1 MCELEERVTREVNLR
16 CSLKIKTNVSQ
27 REEGRNGLAPGG
39 EVGLNCS
46 DMESNFKAPDS
57 NCEREREVD
66 NTSNRGGRG
75 EKGDNANWT
84 GSSAGQA
91 FSWEPYL
98 RSDTYKGYIYCHSQ
112 IYMFL
117 CFCIPIF
124 ARFCM
129 CDNVLF
135 E

>member
-16 CSLKIKTNVSQ
+16 
-27 REEGRNGLAPGG
+27 G
-39 EVGLNCS
+39 EMGLNSSEKEC
-46 DMESNFKAPDS
+46 NLKPPNS
-57 NCEREREVD
+57 NCEREPDVD
-66 NTSNRGGRG
+66 NTRNRGGRG
-75 EKGDNANWT
+75 EKAGNGLVVTNWT

-98 RSDTYKGYIYCHSQ
+98 RSDAYKGYIYCHSQ